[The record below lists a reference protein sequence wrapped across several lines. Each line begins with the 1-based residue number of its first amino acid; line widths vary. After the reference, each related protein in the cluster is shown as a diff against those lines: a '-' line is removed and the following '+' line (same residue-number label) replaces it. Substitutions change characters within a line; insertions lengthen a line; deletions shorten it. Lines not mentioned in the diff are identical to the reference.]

1 MIEVVKVAA
10 AISILSHLNL
20 HLIHS
25 SRILTA
31 CARCGWPGP
40 GPGPG
45 LIVGQSNA
53 KV

>member
-1 MIEVVKVAA
+1 MIEVVKVGA

-25 SRILTA
+25 SRILTV
-31 CARCGWPGP
+31 CARCGWP